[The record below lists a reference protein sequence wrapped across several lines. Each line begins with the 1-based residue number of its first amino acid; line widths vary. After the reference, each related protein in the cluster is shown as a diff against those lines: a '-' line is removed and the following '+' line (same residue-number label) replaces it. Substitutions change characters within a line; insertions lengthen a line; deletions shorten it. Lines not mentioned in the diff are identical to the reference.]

1 MIKESINVLAM
12 SATILLVND
21 LHCENKLE
29 ECTLYRLEKGMASH
43 SSILAWRTL
52 LTEEPGRL

>member
-29 ECTLYRLEKGMASH
+29 ECTLYRLEKGA
-43 SSILAWRTL
+43 L
-52 LTEEPGRL
+52 LVEAVLT